1 MKNDFNHRV
10 ETLSSNNIKLQ
21 GAFRNC
27 CQIIWGW
34 VVNVTAQ
41 IREVPAIPTPA
52 FPTTDAQKHLPAGF
66 MPMVSLG
73 KYWTDFRYFWCSIV
87 VRVHLGWNQFVE
99 WNRSSASRTAN
110 NWMLCQVDSTGRTI
124 HPAENAVWAGS
135 THIGP
140 VLRCCVLCYAFT
152 LMLHVTADNVVWTC
166 ERYCAHICNY
176 YDYSN
181 YDYYYCYCYYLLLQ
195 IGWPAYQA

>member
-87 VRVHLGWNQFVE
+87 VRVHLAAEISLWSEIGHLRRGQQTTECCAKWTRLEGQFIQLRMQYERGARTLDQYWDAVCYVTHSHWCCMSLLTTLYE
-99 WNRSSASRTAN
+99 RVNVTVHTSATTTTTAT
-110 NWMLCQVDSTGRTI
+110 MTTTT
-124 HPAENAVWAGS
+124 ATA
-135 THIGP
+135 TTY
-140 VLRCCVLCYAFT
+140 CC
-152 LMLHVTADNVVWTC
+152 
-166 ERYCAHICNY
+166 R
-176 YDYSN
+176 
-181 YDYYYCYCYYLLLQ
+181 
-195 IGWPAYQA
+195 